1 MLIVANR
8 MKKLALS
15 AALMAATLSG
25 AWAQDVDAALARMK
39 ALMQDQGVALDWAEA
54 DISGADATLSGV
66 TVTSEGQEAQPIG
79 DIELTGIADAENGYR
94 VGSIAMPTYTATE
107 AGGTL
112 TLTGLV
118 MDDVFLPN
126 EGVDVAGVE
135 LFFYERAALGAAT
148 LEAEG
153 REVFSLANLSVEV
166 TPPEGDG
173 ELAFTGGAERFSADL
188 SAAEDPKQTEV
199 LSRLGYEQVS
209 GSMAFAGSWAAGDGR
224 LKLSQY
230 DFVVD
235 DAGTLGITFDI
246 SGYTPAFIKSLRETS
261 ERMAASS
268 EEEQSRQ
275 GLAMLGLMQQL
286 NLHGIEISFDDASLT
301 TKVLEFAAED
311 QGISAADVA
320 NQTKAVLPFMMAQ
333 INAPQLSQ
341 MVTAAL
347 SQFLDDPQSLT
358 IRAAPAS
365 PVPFAMLLAAG
376 MASPDALVQQLN
388 LSVTAND

>member
-1 MLIVANR
+1 MQIVATG
-8 MKKLALS
+8 MKTLALG
-15 AALMAATLSG
+15 AALMATTFTG
-25 AWAQDVDAALARMK
+25 ALAQDVDAALQRMK
-39 ALMQDQGVALDWAEA
+39 ALMEDQGVTINWAGA
-54 DISGADATLSGV
+54 DVSGTDATLTGV
-66 TVTSEGQEAQPIG
+66 TVTSEGTAEPIG

-112 TLTGLV
+112 KLTDLV
-118 MDDVFLPN
+118 MDEVFLPN
-126 EGVDVAGVE
+126 EGVDVAGADI
-135 LFFYERAALGAAT
+135 FFYERAALGSAT
-148 LEAEG
+148 LETDG
-153 REVFSLANLSVEV
+153 REVFSLANLNVEV

-173 ELAFTGGAERFSADL
+173 ELAFTGGADTFTADL
-188 SAAEDPKQTEV
+188 SVAEDPKQTEV

-235 DAGTLGITFDI
+235 DAGTLGITFDV
-246 SGYTPAFIKSLRETS
+246 SGYTPEFIKALRETS
-261 ERMAASS
+261 ERMAASP
-268 EEEQSRQ
+268 EAEQSRH

-286 NLHGIEISFDDASLT
+286 NLHGLEISFDDASLT
-301 TKVLEFAAED
+301 TKVLEYAAED
-311 QGISAADVA
+311 QGVSAADVA

-358 IRAAPAS
+358 IRAAPAN
-365 PVPFAMLLAAG
+365 PVPFSMLLAAG

>member
-1 MLIVANR
+1 MQIVATG
-8 MKKLALS
+8 MKTLALS
-15 AALMAATLSG
+15 CALTATTLTG
-25 AWAQDVDAALARMK
+25 AFAQDVDAALARMK
-39 ALMQDQGVALDWAEA
+39 VLMAEQGVTLDWADA
-54 DISGADATLSGV
+54 DISGANATLTGV
-66 TVTSEGQEAQPIG
+66 TVTSEGTAEPIG

-94 VGSIAMPTYTATE
+94 VGSIEMPTYTATE

-112 TLTGLV
+112 TLTDLV

-126 EGVDVAGVE
+126 EGVDVGGAE
-135 LFFYERAALGAAT
+135 IFFYERAALGAAT
-148 LEAEG
+148 LETDG
-153 REVFSLANLSVEV
+153 REIFSLTNLNVEI
-166 TPPEGDG
+166 TPPEDDG
-173 ELAFTGGAERFSADL
+173 ELAFTGGADAFTADL
-188 SAAEDPKQTEV
+188 SVSDDPKHTEV
-199 LSRLGYEQVS
+199 LARLGYEQVS

-235 DAGTLGITFDI
+235 DAGTLGISFDV
-246 SGYTPAFIKSLRETS
+246 SGYTPEFIKALRETS

-268 EEEQSRQ
+268 EAEQSRH

-286 NLHGIEISFDDASLT
+286 SLYGLEITYDDASLT
-301 TKVLEFAAED
+301 TNVLEFAAEE
-311 QGISAADVA
+311 QEISAADVA
-320 NQTKAVLPFMMAQ
+320 NQTKAVLPFMMAG

-358 IRAAPAS
+358 IRAAPAQ
-365 PVPFAMLLAAG
+365 PVPFSMLLAAG

>member
-1 MLIVANR
+1 MQIVATK
-8 MKKLALS
+8 MKTLAL
-15 AALMAATLSG
+15 AAAFAATTLSG
-25 AWAQDVDAALARMK
+25 AWAQDIEAALARMK
-39 ALMQDQGVALDWAEA
+39 VLMQDQGITLDWAAA
-54 DISGADATLSGV
+54 DISGSDATLTGV
-66 TVTSEGQEAQPIG
+66 TVTSDGQAQPIG
-79 DIELTGIADAENGYR
+79 DIELTGITDAEGGYR

-107 AGGTL
+107 TGGTL
-112 TLTGLV
+112 SLTDLV
-118 MDDVFLPN
+118 MEEVFLPN
-126 EGVDVAGVE
+126 EGVDVAGAE
-135 LFFYERAALGAAT
+135 IFFYERAALGSAR
-148 LEAEG
+148 LETEG
-153 REVFSLANLSVEV
+153 REVFTLDNLNVEV

-173 ELAFTGGAERFSADL
+173 ELSFTGGADSFSTDL
-188 SAAEDPKQTEV
+188 TVTDDPKHTEV
-199 LSRLGYEQVS
+199 LARLGYEQVT

-230 DFVVD
+230 DFIVD
-235 DAGTLGITFDI
+235 DAGTLGIAFDV
-246 SGYTPAFIKSLRETS
+246 SGYTPAFIKALRETS

-268 EEEQSRQ
+268 EAEQSRQ

-286 NLHGIEISFDDASLT
+286 NLHGLEISFDDSSLT

-320 NQTKAVLPFMMAQ
+320 NQTKAVLPFMMAG

-341 MVTAAL
+341 MLTAAL

-358 IRAAPAS
+358 IRAAPAN

-388 LSVTAND
+388 LTVTANE

>member
-1 MLIVANR
+1 MQIVATK
-8 MKKLALS
+8 MKTLAL
-15 AALMAATLSG
+15 AAAFVATTFSG
-25 AWAQDVDAALARMK
+25 VLAQDVDAALVRMK
-39 ALMQDQGVALDWAEA
+39 ALMEDQGVTIDWAAA
-54 DISGADATLSGV
+54 DISGSDATLTGV
-66 TVTSEGQEAQPIG
+66 TVTSEGQAQPIG

-112 TLTGLV
+112 TLTDLV
-118 MDDVFLPN
+118 MDEVFLPN
-126 EGVDVAGVE
+126 EGIEVAGAE
-135 LFFYERAALGAAT
+135 IFFYERAALGSAR
-148 LEAEG
+148 LETDG
-153 REVFSLANLSVEV
+153 REIFTLTNLNVEV

-173 ELAFTGGAERFSADL
+173 ELAFTGGADSFSTDL
-188 SAAEDPKQTEV
+188 TVTDDPKHTEV

-235 DAGTLGITFDI
+235 DAGTLGITFDV
-246 SGYTPAFIKSLRETS
+246 SGYTPAFIKALRETS
-261 ERMAASS
+261 ERMAESS
-268 EEEQSRQ
+268 EAEQSRQ
-275 GLAMLGLMQQL
+275 GLAMLGLLQQL
-286 NLHGIEISFDDASLT
+286 NLHGLEISFDDASLT
-301 TKVLEFAAED
+301 TKVLEFAAQD

-388 LSVTAND
+388 LTVTAND